1 MEPLLPVFLKLYGR
15 KALLVGGGRVAATKL
30 ESLLRTGASMTV
42 VAPEVREDICLPGV
56 EIRRRPFRPDDL
68 DNVWFVVTAATP
80 DVNRQVEAAAD
91 ARRIFVNAADD
102 PLAAT
107 AFLGAVIRRA
117 DIAVAISTSGRAPA
131 LAALLRE
138 AIDAVLP
145 DEEVA
150 GSWLAAA
157 EALRAK
163 WQASAV
169 PISERRPLLLRVL
182 NELHG
187 GHHQTHGH
195 AERPEAAGVESLPY
209 EEAKRCAIERFQR
222 RYVEHLIDETEG
234 NISAAARKAN
244 MTRAALHRILKR
256 LEIEAE
262 DEVETC
268 GEAEGERDA
277 SSVPVDAYI
286 QVRNRHYTT

>member
-1 MEPLLPVFLKLYGR
+1 MDPLLPVFLKLCGR
-15 KALLVGGGRVAATKL
+15 RALLVGGGPVAATKL
-30 ESLLRTGASMTV
+30 ETLLRTGASVTV
-42 VAPEVREDICLPGV
+42 VAPEIREDICLPGV
-56 EIRRRPFRPDDL
+56 EIRRRPFQPADL
-68 DNVWFVVTAATP
+68 DNVWFVTTAATP
-80 DVNRQVEAAAD
+80 AVNRQVEAAAD

-117 DIAVAISTSGRAPA
+117 DVAVAISTNGRSPA

-163 WQASAV
+163 WRASAV

-187 GHHQTHGH
+187 GHRH
-195 AERPEAAGVESLPY
+195 ARWHTEGREPAGVESLPY
-209 EEAKRCAIERFQR
+209 EDAKRCAIERFQR
-222 RYVEHLIDETEG
+222 RYIEHLMYETEG
-234 NISAAARKAN
+234 NISAAARQAN

-256 LEIEAE
+256 LELEAG
-262 DEVETC
+262 DDVEAC
-268 GEAEGERDA
+268 GEAEEERDA
-277 SSVPVDAYI
+277 PSAPVNAHI
-286 QVRNRHYTT
+286 QARNRHYTA